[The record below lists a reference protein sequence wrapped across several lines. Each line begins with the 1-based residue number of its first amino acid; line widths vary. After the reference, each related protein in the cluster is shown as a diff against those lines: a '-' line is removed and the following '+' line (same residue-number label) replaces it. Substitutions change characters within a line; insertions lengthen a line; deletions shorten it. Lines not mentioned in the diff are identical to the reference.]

1 MEQQLQLERDAC
13 AEELSLRQASERK
26 LAEATHA
33 LRVAR
38 QAADAAEGARAGAA
52 AVAAKAA
59 DELAAAEER
68 LRVANEH
75 NLQVDHAFP
84 LFSYLPPR
92 GPPWG
97 HPLPLGARLGTK

>member
-1 MEQQLQLERDAC
+1 LEQQLQLERDAC

-38 QAADAAEGARAGAA
+38 QAAEAAEGARAVAA
-52 AVAAKAA
+52 AGAAKAA
-59 DELAAAEER
+59 DELSAAEER

-75 NLQVDHAFP
+75 NLQVRPRRLSLNCSDFETLLLLWG
-84 LFSYLPPR
+84 LF
-92 GPPWG
+92 
-97 HPLPLGARLGTK
+97 